1 MLINTTIGLRY
12 ETENDQLRH
21 VLVKF
26 REMLHAHPKI
36 HLDTVRVRFA
46 GFGQSSLDIG
56 VRIYALTR
64 DFNEFHAIREDV
76 FLRMSEIVKAS
87 GSSFAYPSQTLYMG
101 RCRQSFWRPGPLHW
115 QSQRLAGTDLNYQQ
129 GAGEHHRSNDSR

>member
-1 MLINTTIGLRY
+1 MVVVVAIISIHAALADMQLINWAKCDRMLINTTIGLRY

-36 HLDTVRVRFA
+36 HSDTVRVRLA
-46 GFGQSSLDIG
+46 GFGQSPLDLG

-76 FLRMSEIVKAS
+76 LLRTQTAIAKTMISLSCHLSLLYRIVNCN
-87 GSSFAYPSQTLYMG
+87 FNHL
-101 RCRQSFWRPGPLHW
+101 
-115 QSQRLAGTDLNYQQ
+115 
-129 GAGEHHRSNDSR
+129 